1 MEDWRPDVGAALR
14 FQRHTVRGM
23 DKAYARDMA
32 KAPAGRILV
41 AGGECQYGKLRSP
54 SFNDSLLT
62 SSLDTCMVD
71 GCCKGNAPGVLVTAY
86 SDRTLRGW
94 YGDLRTAMAA
104 VSGVVGS

>member
-1 MEDWRPDVGAALR
+1 MEGWRPDVGAALR